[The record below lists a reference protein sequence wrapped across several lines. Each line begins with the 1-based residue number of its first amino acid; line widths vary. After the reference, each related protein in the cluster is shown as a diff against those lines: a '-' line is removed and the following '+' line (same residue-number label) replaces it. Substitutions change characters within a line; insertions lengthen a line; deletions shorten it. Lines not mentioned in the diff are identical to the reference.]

1 MSVNFEPYF
10 KMISYSVVLCGMF
23 ALFFSGGI
31 GIWFLIVFSLTA
43 TLAWFLEGTHHQI
56 SERWG
61 LTLLILAAPIFY
73 LNWKHKFTNIGEFF
87 AAGNL
92 AQLILFLCAIKL
104 LQKKSDRDW
113 IFLYIISFFEML
125 LAAGLSISLLYLLA
139 LFAYLFCTT
148 SAIIAFEIR
157 RSSHLEKNNDFVDK
171 NEGKWS
177 QAVKFKK
184 GFSQLRLLSM
194 SFFLLVFITIF
205 AIPLFFAFPR
215 FGGAF
220 LTGND
225 SFGETSI
232 SGFSDKVRL
241 GEIGRLKLNE
251 ETVMRVRLK
260 GHQNVLL
267 REIYWRGA
275 ALDQFDNKSWSR
287 SNKVRNNLYIKSNNG
302 FFSINKS
309 KRNNNNVKQIFY
321 LEPISSSV
329 LFSMS
334 KPISIR
340 GNFRILKKDA
350 EDAIRANQ
358 AIFKRT
364 NYIVH
369 SDTSLPEITKLRL
382 DNSRYFLESMRYLN
396 LPPKLDVRVSELTKK
411 IISDSKAGNRYDIA
425 KSIEAHLRTQ
435 FGYTL
440 ELKAGGEEP
449 LVDFL
454 FNIKEGHCE
463 YFATAMAIMLR
474 TQGIATRIVNG
485 FQQGDYNSS
494 ADMYVVKQRDAHSWV
509 EVYFPSE
516 DAWVP
521 FDPTPVDGRFNTN
534 INNSVAGGFTKLL
547 ESLEIYW
554 IQYFV
559 SYDSQ
564 EQNSLFQ
571 SAQNS
576 FSNYKNTAL
585 LWFEHVKGLL
595 GDWWQR
601 VRGDSGFEARIMA
614 IVVGVVYTATTIIGG
629 FFVIWICKR
638 IKRLRFWAWLKLK
651 QKKDTIIIDFYERMQ
666 RTLTDRGV
674 IRKPYQTPLEF
685 AYALNIPEA
694 IKVTEKYN
702 RVRFGEKNLSKDEFN
717 EIENW
722 LKNLEESRLHGTSS

>member
-10 KMISYSVVLCGMF
+10 KTISYSVVLCGMF

-31 GIWFLIVFSLTA
+31 GIWFLIAFSLTA
-43 TLAWFLEGTHHQI
+43 ALAWFLEGAHHQI
-56 SERWG
+56 SKRWG
-61 LTLLILAAPIFY
+61 LALLILAAPIFY
-73 LNWKHKFTNIGEFF
+73 LDWKHKLTSIGELF
-87 AAGNL
+87 AAGSL

-125 LAAGLSISLLYLLA
+125 LAAGLSISPLYLLA
-139 LFAYLFCTT
+139 LFVYLFCAT

-157 RSSHLEKNNDFVDK
+157 RSSRLEKNNSFVDK
-171 NEGKWS
+171 NEEKWS
-177 QAVKFKK
+177 QAIKFKK
-184 GFSQLRLLSM
+184 GFSQFRLLSM
-194 SFFLLVFITIF
+194 SFILLIFITIF
-205 AIPLFFAFPR
+205 AIPLFFVFPR
-215 FGGAF
+215 SGGAL

-225 SFGETSI
+225 SFGGASI

-241 GEIGRLKLNE
+241 GEIGKLKLSE

-267 REIYWRGA
+267 REIYWRGT

-287 SNKVRNNLYIKSNNG
+287 SDKVKNNLYIKGNNG
-302 FFSINKS
+302 FFFINKP

-329 LFSMS
+329 LFSLS

-350 EDAIRANQ
+350 EDAIRANRT
-358 AIFKRT
+358 IFKRT

-369 SDTSLPEITKLRL
+369 SDISLPEIAKLRL
-382 DNSRYFLESMRYLN
+382 DNSRYSPESMRYLN

-425 KSIEAHLRTQ
+425 KSIETHLRIQ

-449 LVDFL
+449 LADFL

-516 DAWVP
+516 DVWAP
-521 FDPTPVDGRFNTN
+521 FDPTPVGGRFSAN
-534 INNSVAGGFTKLL
+534 IDNSVAGGFTKLL

-564 EQNSLFQ
+564 EQNLLFQ
-571 SAQNS
+571 SAQSS
-576 FSNYKNTAL
+576 FSNYKNKAL
-585 LWFEHVKGLL
+585 LWFEYVKRLV

-601 VRGDSGFEARIMA
+601 VRGDSGFEARVMA
-614 IVVGVVYTATTIIGG
+614 IVVGIAYIATAIIGA
-629 FFVIWICKR
+629 FSIIWACKR

-651 QKKDTIIIDFYERMQ
+651 RKKDTVIIDFYERMQ
-666 RTLTDRGV
+666 QTLKARGV
-674 IRKPYQTPLEF
+674 MRKPYQTPLEF
-685 AYALNIPEA
+685 AFALNMPEA
-694 IKVTEKYN
+694 MKITEKYN

-717 EIENW
+717 EIESW
-722 LKNLEESRLHGTSS
+722 LKNLEESHPHGISS